1 MKRAFISVISLRILA
16 SEVCICYNRAFA
28 RIHFSF
34 MDCHA
39 VQAPLAMT
47 EKGLLQ
53 KAYFT
58 SYDSKGCGGAL
69 RALKKFRVG
78 VTLAV
83 MTALNFFNGVNC
95 SPKTESPT
103 PLESTFRLNAIL

>member
-47 EKGLLQ
+47 KKVDSRKKLNPKTRIHFFKVVCLSTILRVAVGLLE
-53 KAYFT
+53 FFG
-58 SYDSKGCGGAL
+58 DLGAEL
-69 RALKKFRVG
+69 D
-78 VTLAV
+78 
-83 MTALNFFNGVNC
+83 
-95 SPKTESPT
+95 
-103 PLESTFRLNAIL
+103 